1 MARAVPSLL
10 RRSRRRTGPNP
21 RNPQQPPDGEPQQRG
36 VGSGFILNADGYVM
50 TNAHVVEGAD
60 EVIVTLADKRE
71 FKAKTIGADKRS
83 DVALVKIEASG
94 LPTVRIGDASKL
106 KVGEWVIA
114 IGSPFGL
121 ESTVTAGIVSAKS
134 RDTGDLLPLIQTD
147 VAINPGNSG
156 GPLINMRG
164 EVVGINSQIYSRS
177 GGYMGISF
185 AIPIDEAT
193 RVSEQLRVGGRVI
206 RGRIGVVIARLTREV
221 AESIGLGKPV
231 GALVQSV
238 EAGGPAE
245 KAGVEP
251 GDVITKVD
259 GRTVET
265 SVELP
270 RIVGSIKPGTKATL
284 QVFRRGS
291 NRDLSVVVAE
301 FEPERVV
308 ARKPPERENAKPPTV
323 SSIGVAVSDL
333 TDAQKRE
340 LKLKNG
346 VRVESVEGAAA
357 RAGIRESDVILSVD
371 NVEVTSAKQFETR
384 HGQARQGQA
393 GDPAGPPR
401 RRRPVRDREATAGNS
416 CVRSLTWLSERGR
429 RAAFRVLLLEGSAA
443 SGERIRETLKIA
455 PRAST
460 AICGQSVDR
469 IRVGTLQRR
478 EIKPWRG
485 LRPGCFDYNE
495 VPTSSCH
502 TFCWKARHRFDVPF
516 FWPPAAPSAALEIA
530 APMRRFVAAIGGRRC

>member
-1 MARAVPSLL
+1 MPLFLLSPRSPASRTAYAALLLSLSVITTVAPAPVAAQGLPDFTELVEKVGPAVVNIRTTERGRTARGGPGNEQDEEMAELFRRFFGVPGQPN
-10 RRSRRRTGPNP
+10 RPNP
-21 RNPQQPPDGEPQQRG
+21 RSPQPDGEPQQRG
-36 VGSGFILNADGYVM
+36 VGSGFILSADGYVM

-83 DVALVKIEASG
+83 DVALVKIESSG
-94 LPTVRIGDASKL
+94 LPTVRLGDASKL

-206 RGRIGVVIARLTREV
+206 RGRIGVVIARLTKEV
-221 AESIGLGKPV
+221 AESIGLGKPI

-284 QVFRRGS
+284 QVFRRGT

-308 ARKPPERENAKPPTV
+308 ARKPPEKENGKPPTV

-333 TDAQKRE
+333 TDVQKRE

-346 VRVESVEGAAA
+346 VRVDSAEGAAA
-357 RAGIRESDVILSVD
+357 RAGIRESDVILSVE
-371 NVEVTSAKQFETR
+371 NVEVTSAKQFETVMN
-384 HGQARQGQA
+384 GLNKTKSVTMLVRQG
-393 GDPAGPPR
+393 
-401 RRRPVRDREATAGNS
+401 
-416 CVRSLTWLSERGR
+416 
-429 RAAFRVLLLEGSAA
+429 
-443 SGERIRETLKIA
+443 
-455 PRAST
+455 
-460 AICGQSVDR
+460 
-469 IRVGTLQRR
+469 
-478 EIKPWRG
+478 
-485 LRPGCFDYNE
+485 
-495 VPTSSCH
+495 
-502 TFCWKARHRFDVPF
+502 DV
-516 FWPPAAPSAALEIA
+516 A
-530 APMRRFVAAIGGRRC
+530 RFVIVKPPKP

>member
-1 MARAVPSLL
+1 MSLL
-10 RRSRRRTGPNP
+10 PLSPRSPANRLAYAALALSFSLLASAAPSPVRAQGLPDFTELVEKVGPAVVNIRTTERGRTARGGSGNEQDDEMAELFRRFFGVPGQPNRPNP
-21 RNPQQPPDGEPQQRG
+21 RGGPQPPDGEPQQRG
-36 VGSGFILNADGYVM
+36 VGSGFILNADGYVL

-94 LPTVRIGDASKL
+94 LPTVRIGDVSKL

-259 GRTVET
+259 GRAVDT

-270 RIVGSIKPGTKATL
+270 RIVGGIKPGTKATL

-291 NRDLSVVVAE
+291 TRDLSVVVAE

-308 ARKPPERENAKPPTV
+308 ARKPPERDNAKPPTV

-340 LKLKNG
+340 LKVKNG
-346 VRVESVEGAAA
+346 VKVESVEGAAA
-357 RAGIRESDVILSVD
+357 RAGIHENDVILSVD
-371 NVEVTSAKQFETR
+371 NVEVTGAKQFESVMAKLDKAKPVTMLI
-384 HGQARQGQA
+384 RQGESA
-393 GDPAGPPR
+393 KFVIVRPA
-401 RRRPVRDREATAGNS
+401 
-416 CVRSLTWLSERGR
+416 
-429 RAAFRVLLLEGSAA
+429 
-443 SGERIRETLKIA
+443 K
-455 PRAST
+455 
-460 AICGQSVDR
+460 
-469 IRVGTLQRR
+469 
-478 EIKPWRG
+478 
-485 LRPGCFDYNE
+485 
-495 VPTSSCH
+495 
-502 TFCWKARHRFDVPF
+502 
-516 FWPPAAPSAALEIA
+516 
-530 APMRRFVAAIGGRRC
+530 

>member
-1 MARAVPSLL
+1 MPTLLLSPRSLGSRLAHAAIALSFSVFAATASTAVAAQGLPDFSELVEKVGPAVVNIRTTERGRSARGGSGNEQEDEMAELL
-10 RRSRRRTGPNP
+10 RRFFGQPNRPGPRGGP
-21 RNPQQPPDGEPQQRG
+21 PAPPDGEPQQRG
-36 VGSGFILNADGYVM
+36 VGSGFILNADGYVL
-50 TNAHVVEGAD
+50 TNAHVVEGAE

-94 LPTVRIGDASKL
+94 LPTVRIGDVSKL

-238 EAGGPAE
+238 EAGGPAD

-259 GRTVET
+259 GRSVES

-270 RIVGSIKPGTKATL
+270 RIVGSIKPGTKAAL

-291 NRDLSVVVAE
+291 TRDLNVVVAE

-308 ARKPPERENAKPPTV
+308 ARKSPDGDSPKPAAV
-323 SSIGVAVSDL
+323 SSIGIAVSEL
-333 TDAQKRE
+333 TDVQKRE
-340 LKLKNG
+340 LKVKSG
-346 VRVESVEGAAA
+346 VRVERSEGAAA
-357 RAGIRESDVILSVD
+357 RAGIRENDVILSVD
-371 NVEVTSAKQFETR
+371 NVEVTGAKQFEAVMGKVDKSKPVTMLI
-384 HGQARQGQA
+384 RQGDGA
-393 GDPAGPPR
+393 KFVIV
-401 RRRPVRDREATAGNS
+401 RPV
-416 CVRSLTWLSERGR
+416 
-429 RAAFRVLLLEGSAA
+429 
-443 SGERIRETLKIA
+443 K
-455 PRAST
+455 
-460 AICGQSVDR
+460 
-469 IRVGTLQRR
+469 
-478 EIKPWRG
+478 
-485 LRPGCFDYNE
+485 
-495 VPTSSCH
+495 
-502 TFCWKARHRFDVPF
+502 
-516 FWPPAAPSAALEIA
+516 
-530 APMRRFVAAIGGRRC
+530 

>member
-1 MARAVPSLL
+1 MSTTPTFLPRSPAQRLAHAMLALVFCVLASAAPAAGNAQGLPDFTELVEKVGPAVVNIRTIERSRQARGGSGDSEDEMAELL
-10 RRSRRRTGPNP
+10 RRFFGQPPGQQRPLP
-21 RNPQQPPDGEPQQRG
+21 RPLPDGEAQQRAFA
-36 VGSGFILNADGYVM
+36 SGFILTPDGFVL
-50 TNAHVVEGAD
+50 TNAHVIDGAQ
-60 EVIVTLADKRE
+60 EVTVTLADKRE
-71 FKAKTIGADKRS
+71 FKARTIGIDKRS
-83 DVALVKIEASG
+83 DVALVKIEGSA
-94 LPTVRIGDASKL
+94 LPTVRIGDVSKL

-238 EAGGPAE
+238 EAGGPAD

-259 GRTVET
+259 GRSVES

-270 RIVGSIKPGTKATL
+270 RIVGSIKPGTKAAL

-291 NRDLSVVVAE
+291 TRDLSVVVAE

-308 ARKPPERENAKPPTV
+308 ARKSPDQDGAKPAAV
-323 SSIGVAVSDL
+323 SSVGIAVSEL
-333 TDAQKRE
+333 TDVQKRE
-340 LKLKNG
+340 LKVKNG
-346 VRVESVEGAAA
+346 VRVENSEGAAA
-357 RAGIRESDVILSVD
+357 RAGIRENDVILSVD
-371 NVEVTSAKQFETR
+371 NVEVTGAKQFESVMSKLDKSKPVTMLI
-384 HGQARQGQA
+384 RQGDGA
-393 GDPAGPPR
+393 KFVIV
-401 RRRPVRDREATAGNS
+401 RPV
-416 CVRSLTWLSERGR
+416 
-429 RAAFRVLLLEGSAA
+429 
-443 SGERIRETLKIA
+443 K
-455 PRAST
+455 
-460 AICGQSVDR
+460 
-469 IRVGTLQRR
+469 
-478 EIKPWRG
+478 
-485 LRPGCFDYNE
+485 
-495 VPTSSCH
+495 
-502 TFCWKARHRFDVPF
+502 
-516 FWPPAAPSAALEIA
+516 
-530 APMRRFVAAIGGRRC
+530 